1 MSNFNISIEEYMNI
15 SSNFDANFENYEVCE
30 TLLLPVEE
38 GIMNKIGTGI
48 KKIYEKFHKIFTDFK
63 NWVKRIIKRIRSFFK
78 KDEENVDTEKAK
90 EDISKVEDVLKTAE
104 GVDKDLADALY
115 AKGPKRDN
123 EVSSFNYSEEYQN
136 KADEMRELKKK
147 ADESV
152 SEMKEVK
159 ETVSK
164 TYLLPETTEA
174 GDKERARKAK
184 YAEYQRKGKD
194 DYEWKTFDD
203 ASDNIEEMIKKY
215 LKTNPFGS
223 KNRQATYTYE
233 SRIVDSSEC
242 LKNKINRHTLKP
254 IKLVNTGAREVG
266 NVMHSVAEIVRCKEF
281 DAAIKAYQYAISKI
295 PNLYV
300 KAYIQNNRSEYE
312 RVKNMKEP
320 ENLDLYYRSLFVL
333 NPSSASLNEFI
344 NKWKSEESD

>member
-1 MSNFNISIEEYMNI
+1 MTDFDISLEEYMNL
-15 SSNFDANFENYEVCE
+15 SSNFDAEIENYEVCE
-30 TLLLPVEE
+30 SLLLPVEE
-38 GIMNKIGTGI
+38 GFMDKIKSGF

-63 NWVKRIIKRIRSFFK
+63 NWVKRIVKRIRSFFK
-78 KDEENVDTEKAK
+78 KDKENADTEKAK
-90 EDISKVEDVLKTAE
+90 EDISKVEDVLKSAE
-104 GVDKDLADALY
+104 GVDKELADALY
-115 AKGPKRDN
+115 AKGPKRDS
-123 EVSSFNYSEEYQN
+123 EVSSFIYSEEYQN

-174 GDKERARKAK
+174 GDKERVRKAK

-203 ASDNIEEMIKKY
+203 TSDYIEETIRKY

-223 KNRQATYTYE
+223 KNRQKTYTFE
-233 SRIVDSSEC
+233 SRIVDSTEC

-266 NVMHSVAEIVRCKEF
+266 DIMESVAQIVRCKEF

-312 RVKNMKEP
+312 RLKNMKEP
-320 ENLDLYYRSLFVL
+320 ENLDLYYKSLFVL
-333 NPSSASLNEFI
+333 SPSSTTLNELI
-344 NKWKSEESD
+344 SKWKSEESD